1 MAIQVL
7 KLVTGEDVVGDVEF
21 SGDTY
26 NVKNPICVFM
36 RPNPEKEGSFKLGV
50 APWAPYCNGPVPIF
64 KESVLSVFNPD
75 ETLMKEYERR
85 SDFIPRQV
93 IKEPEVLNEAV
104 Q

>member
-7 KLVTGEDVVGDVEF
+7 KLVTGEDVVGDVEI

-26 NVKNPICVFM
+26 SIKDPICVYM

-50 APWAPYCNGPVPIF
+50 APWAPYSDGPVPIF
-64 KESVLSVFNPD
+64 KQTVVAVFTPD
-75 ETLMKEYERR
+75 ETLLKEYERR
-85 SDFIPRQV
+85 SEFIPRQV
-93 IKEPEVLNEAV
+93 QKEPEVLNEAA